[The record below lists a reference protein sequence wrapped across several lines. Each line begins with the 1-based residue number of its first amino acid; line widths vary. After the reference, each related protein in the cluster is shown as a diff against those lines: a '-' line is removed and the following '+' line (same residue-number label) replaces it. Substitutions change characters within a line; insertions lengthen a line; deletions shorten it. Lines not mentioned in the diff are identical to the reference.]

1 MSNKK
6 IIIALAV
13 LAILSS
19 TQNAAAI
26 SMNELPATRGNAATS
41 TDMTKNRGANDN
53 GRNALSKIQERGGEE
68 IDRRVES
75 LNKLEE
81 RVRSMI
87 KINDSQKNAIIAQ
100 LQTQIESLNA
110 LKARIAAGTS
120 ASTTLENEKKITKE
134 FRVYA
139 LTIPRGYI
147 IAAIDRIDNMAQK
160 LQGLSDKLAAKITE
174 TKPDNAAKL
183 QESVADMNTRIANA
197 RTQVMAAQAKVE
209 NLKPDNGDEAIAKS
223 NQEALIAA
231 KGLVKTATNDLNYAR
246 NAANALAKELRKLG
260 IKTNVGFGAATT
272 TASTTT
278 EL

>member
-6 IIIALAV
+6 IIIAVAA

-19 TQNAAAI
+19 TQNSAAI
-26 SMNELPATRGNAATS
+26 SISELPATQKNAATS
-41 TDMTKNRGANDN
+41 TDTTKNRAANNN
-53 GRNALSKIQERGGEE
+53 GQNALSKIQERGGKE

-81 RVRSMI
+81 RVQSMI

-100 LQTQIESLNA
+100 LQTQIESLSA

-147 IAAIDRIDNMAQK
+147 IAAIDRINNMAQK

-174 TKPDNAAKL
+174 TKSNNAAKL

-197 RTQVMAAQAKVE
+197 KTQALAAQAKVE
-209 NLKPDNGDEAIAKS
+209 NLKPDNGDAAIAKS
-223 NQEALIAA
+223 NQEALSAA
-231 KGLVKTATNDLNYAR
+231 KELIKTATKDLNYAR
-246 NAANALAKELRKLG
+246 NAA
-260 IKTNVGFGAATT
+260 
-272 TASTTT
+272 
-278 EL
+278 